1 MQLKLSRPI
10 AFFDLE
16 TTGINI
22 ATDRIVEISIM
33 MIQPDGSSEIKTQR
47 VNPTIPI
54 PAVTSEIHGIFDDDV
69 KDEPTFSELADSLY
83 DFLSDCD
90 LAGYNSNRFD
100 LPLLVEEFLREGIEF
115 SVENRRLIDVQRIF
129 HQMEKRDLTAAY
141 RFYCDKELVN
151 AHSAEADT
159 TATYEILEAQL
170 SRYEELKNDMDFL
183 HQFSSQ
189 SKFVDFAGRFI
200 YDKNGIERFNF
211 GKHKGKTVEEV
222 LTNEPSYYNWMMKG
236 DFPLYTKK
244 VLQKIKEQLTIN
256 N

>member
-1 MQLKLSRPI
+1 MQLNLSKPI

-33 MIQPDGSSEIKTQR
+33 MIQPDGSNEIKTQR

-54 PAVTSEIHGIFDDDV
+54 PAVTSAIHGIFDADV
-69 KDEPTFSELADSLY
+69 KDGPTFSELADSLY

-100 LPLLVEEFLREGIEF
+100 LPLLVEEFLRAGIEF
-115 SVENRRLIDVQRIF
+115 SVENRRLIDVQSIF

-170 SRYEELKNDMDFL
+170 SRYEELKNDMDYL
-183 HQFSSQ
+183 HKFSSR
-189 SKFVDFAGRFI
+189 SNFVDFAGRFI
-200 YDKNGIERFNF
+200 YDDNGTERFNF
-211 GKHKGKTVEEV
+211 GKHKGRTVEEV
-222 LTNEPSYYNWMMKG
+222 LTNEPGYYSWMMKG
-236 DFPLYTKK
+236 DFPLYTKR
-244 VLQKIKEQLTIN
+244 VLTKMKEKLTIN
-256 N
+256 K